1 MNKVKKA
8 KTSVAALLVLMVMV
22 LGACGNGNSASA
34 PNNAGSNAS
43 SGADSGSNSN
53 VSSNAGEAS
62 SSQEDVTIR
71 LGLVGGGMTPL
82 IAQIGEGDGS
92 YEKAGIHIK
101 EESFSSGAD
110 MVQALVGGSLDVVLG
125 SYEHVLRQQKN
136 GLGVKAYGEIF
147 NGGGYALVVKK
158 DATYQSLADLKGKTL
173 AVTKVGSLSDTVLRE
188 GLKEAGLDGNKD
200 VQIINGGSGATM
212 LAAIESGKAAGGMA
226 SEPTVSQMVAT
237 GNYRVLYDPP
247 YDFAG
252 IVVMAKTDW
261 VDKNQDAMKR
271 FLQVSSEVNSRA
283 QQDPASAVAAVQ
295 KAFEQIPADVLETA
309 VKNTL
314 AKVPEGLKVTEAGAK
329 KVSDIEI
336 EQGVISEEIP
346 FDQTVDLSLLP
357 Q

>member
-1 MNKVKKA
+1 MNKTKISMA
-8 KTSVAALLVLMVMV
+8 SLLVLMMVV
-22 LGACGNGNSASA
+22 LGACGNGN
-34 PNNAGSNAS
+34 NANS
-43 SGADSGSNSN
+43 SGNSAAP
-53 VSSNAGEAS
+53 SEAS
-62 SSQEDVTIR
+62 SNSGNAGGAGSTQENVTIR
-71 LGLVGGGMTPL
+71 VGLVGGGMTPL
-82 IAQIGEGDGS
+82 IAQIGINDGS
-92 YEKAGIHIK
+92 YEKAGITVK
-101 EESFSSGAD
+101 EEDFSSGAD
-110 MVQALVGGSLDVVLG
+110 MVQALVGGSLDIALG

-158 DATYQSLADLKGKTL
+158 DAPYQSLADLKGKTL

-188 GLKEAGLDGNKD
+188 GLKEVGIDGNKD

-212 LAAIESGKAAGGMA
+212 LAAIESGKTAGGMT
-226 SEPTVSQMVAT
+226 SEPTISQMVAT

-261 VDKNQDAMKR
+261 VDKNQDAMRR
-271 FLQVSSEVNSRA
+271 FLQISSEINDRA
-283 QQDPASAVAAVQ
+283 QQDPASAVTAMQ
-295 KAFEQIPADVLETA
+295 KAFNQIPADVMQTA
-309 VKNTL
+309 VKNQL

-346 FDQTVDLSLLP
+346 FDKTVDLSLLP

>member
-1 MNKVKKA
+1 MKKT
-8 KTSVAALLVLMVMV
+8 KISVASLLVLMMMV
-22 LGACGNGNSASA
+22 LGACGNSNNSASSGNSTA
-34 PNNAGSNAS
+34 PAESASNTGSSADGSNTGGTDAS
-43 SGADSGSNSN
+43 K
-53 VSSNAGEAS
+53 EP
-62 SSQEDVTIR
+62 VTIR
-71 LGLVGGGMTPL
+71 VGLVGGGMTPI
-82 IAQIGEGDGS
+82 IAQIGINDGS
-92 YEKAGIHIK
+92 YEKAGITIK
-101 EESFSSGAD
+101 EESFNSGAD
-110 MVQALVGGSLDVVLG
+110 MVQALVGGSLDIALG

-158 DATYQSLADLKGKTL
+158 DAPYQSLADLKGKTL

-188 GLKEAGLDGNKD
+188 GLKEDGLDGNKD

-226 SEPTVSQMVAT
+226 SEPTISQMVAT

-261 VDKNQDAMKR
+261 VDKNQDAMR
-271 FLQVSSEVNSRA
+271 QFLQVSSEVNDRA
-283 QQDPASAVAAVQ
+283 QQDPASAVTAML
-295 KAFEQIPADVLETA
+295 KEFNQIPADVMETA
-309 VKNTL
+309 VKNQL
-314 AKVPEGLKVTEAGAK
+314 AKVPEGLKVTEEGAK

-336 EQGVISEEIP
+336 EQGVITKEIP
-346 FDQTVDLSLLP
+346 YDQTVDLSLLP